1 MLHSVIPC
9 GGAVSVLLP
18 NSPTSVMAGDSIL
31 DKFRR
36 GAQKASIQ
44 ATAFVMDSSSKV
56 ANGSR
61 DFVQGFSL
69 PAEAEKAANILQS
82 FLGVPPFKTCDER
95 VF

>member
-1 MLHSVIPC
+1 M
-9 GGAVSVLLP
+9 AVPYPSFTQLYAE
-18 NSPTSVMAGDSIL
+18 STSVMAGDSIL

-69 PAEAEKAANILQS
+69 PAEAEKSANILQS
-82 FLGVPPFKTCDER
+82 FLGAPPFESCDEWTR
-95 VF
+95 GYQ